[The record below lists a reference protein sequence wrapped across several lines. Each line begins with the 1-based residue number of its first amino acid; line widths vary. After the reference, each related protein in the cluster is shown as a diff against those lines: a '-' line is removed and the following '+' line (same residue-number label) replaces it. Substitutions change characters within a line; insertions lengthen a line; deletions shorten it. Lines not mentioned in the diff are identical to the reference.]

1 MNIRV
6 MTIEDFD
13 QVHALW
19 MSIKGFG
26 IRSVDDSKE
35 GVERFLKRNPTTSVV
50 AEEDGKIV
58 GAILCG
64 HDGRRG
70 CLYHVCVDVN
80 HRMKG
85 IGKAMVVFTME
96 ALKKEGI
103 NKVSLIAF
111 TQNDIGNAFWKEI
124 GWTKREDLNYYDFTL
139 NENNDLY
146 EWGLATEQTYM
157 KNQFQKISAFA
168 NGLNMPVII
177 GEYGAI
183 DKDNIEERSLYLRKL
198 NEYAAEYNIVTA
210 YWDNGFIGEYGFAIF
225 NRNTNTVYP
234 TSQSLINAI
243 MGK

>member
-1 MNIRV
+1 MKIS
-6 MTIEDFD
+6 D

-26 IRSVDDSKE
+26 IRSVDDS
-35 GVERFLKRNPTTSVV
+35 ERGRRTLFKRNPTTSVV

-85 IGKAMVVFTME
+85 IGEGYGSIYHGSTE
-96 ALKKEGI
+96 KEGI

-139 NENNDLY
+139 NEANI
-146 EWGLATEQTYM
+146 T
-157 KNQFQKISAFA
+157 AF
-168 NGLNMPVII
+168 I
-177 GEYGAI
+177 
-183 DKDNIEERSLYLRKL
+183 
-198 NEYAAEYNIVTA
+198 
-210 YWDNGFIGEYGFAIF
+210 
-225 NRNTNTVYP
+225 
-234 TSQSLINAI
+234 Q
-243 MGK
+243 